1 MDELFAKGAS
11 TPDPKVRIQFYA
23 QVQKVLTQDLPV
35 LWLLEFSDNSA
46 WRDEFRGVH
55 EWSALS
61 FYSFGET
68 WWTKGRE
75 KP

>member
-1 MDELFAKGAS
+1 M
-11 TPDPKVRIQFYA
+11 PDQKVRAPYCH
-23 QVQKVLTQDLPV
+23 QVQKVLSQDLPV

-46 WRDEFRGVH
+46 WRDEFWGVH

-61 FYSFGET
+61 FYTLGDT
-68 WWTKGRE
+68 WWAKGRE

>member
-1 MDELFAKGAS
+1 
-11 TPDPKVRIQFYA
+11 
-23 QVQKVLTQDLPV
+23 VQKILTQDLPIV
-35 LWLLEFSDNSA
+35 WLLEFSENSA

-55 EWSALS
+55 EWSAMS
-61 FYSFGET
+61 FYTLGET